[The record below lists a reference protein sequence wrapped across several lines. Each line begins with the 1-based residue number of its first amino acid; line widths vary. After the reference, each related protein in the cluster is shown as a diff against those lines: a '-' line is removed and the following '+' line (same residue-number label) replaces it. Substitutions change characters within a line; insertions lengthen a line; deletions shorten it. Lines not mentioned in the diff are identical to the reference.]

1 MGILDG
7 LGETLVLL
15 RVVGLDVNL
24 EVHHHN
30 DFPLLL
36 AQHNPSQ
43 PVLENKYFF
52 TS

>member
-15 RVVGLDVNL
+15 PVVGLDVN
-24 EVHHHN
+24 HN
-30 DFPLLL
+30 DFTLLL
-36 AQHNPSQ
+36 AQPQHNPSQ
-43 PVLENKYFF
+43 LVLDNKYFF

>member
-15 RVVGLDVNL
+15 RVVGLDVN
-24 EVHHHN
+24 HN
-30 DFPLLL
+30 DFTLLL
-36 AQHNPSQ
+36 AQQHPSQ
-43 PVLENKYFF
+43 PVLDYKYFF

>member
-15 RVVGLDVNL
+15 RVVGLDVN
-24 EVHHHN
+24 HN
-30 DFPLLL
+30 DFTLLL

-43 PVLENKYFF
+43 PVLDNKYFF